1 MLFCSSDLS
10 LKLWNIPRK
19 VNRYTEPVFSK
30 VLFLSS
36 SSIMEWTEV
45 HDLILAKEVRA
56 SEPWMF
62 KPRTVDRGKVWN
74 AIANTNKVKLNH

>member
-1 MLFCSSDLS
+1 MLFCSSDLY
-10 LKLWNIPRK
+10 LNWLWNIPRK

-30 VLFLSS
+30 SFLSS
-36 SSIMEWTEV
+36 SSIMEWTEA

-62 KPRTVDRGKVWN
+62 KPRTDESS
-74 AIANTNKVKLNH
+74 VKF